1 MSSLR
6 NDNFAVCG
14 FANPIKGQKATR
26 SRAFAAFAAAEFS
39 GGRKRLDKTKAS
51 RDKKRQDMK
60 QT

>member
-26 SRAFAAFAAAEFS
+26 SSVSAFAAVESS
-39 GGRKRLDKTKAS
+39 GGRKRIGKYKS
-51 RDKKRQDMK
+51 F
-60 QT
+60 